1 MKKLKSTDGRLLK
14 NRKKKQKLI
23 QEVSLENEIKRVFG
37 TPVGPAVGSV
47 EEALLNIPPSTPNE
61 FDVVNHPAHYTFGG
75 IETLDFIEAKGLNYH
90 LGQVVKYVSRADYKG
105 SRTTDLKKARFYLN
119 REIALSEIDRI
130 EDCLNSRNPT

>member
-14 NRKKKQKLI
+14 NRKKKQKRN
-23 QEVSLENEIKRVFG
+23 QAASLEKEIKKVFG
-37 TPVGPAVGSV
+37 TPVGPAMNSV
-47 EEALLNIPPSTPNE
+47 EEALIKAPNE
-61 FDVVNHPAHYTFGG
+61 YEAINHPTHYTFGG

-90 LGQVVKYVSRADYKG
+90 LGQVVKYISRADYKG
-105 SRTTDLKKARFYLN
+105 ARITDLKKARFYLN